1 MMQKD
6 TSPFSRLCRKGSIM
20 DRFDLENKISKTS
33 YFADHLRDLSA
44 SILEHD
50 LTTDEIVNAIEGL
63 AVLIENHE
71 RTLFD
76 TFVQVFQLDGYNPNT
91 DESAFI

>member
-1 MMQKD
+1 
-6 TSPFSRLCRKGSIM
+6 M
-20 DRFDLENKISKTS
+20 DRFDLETKITKTS
-33 YFADHLRDLSA
+33 VFADHLRDLSG

-63 AVLIENHE
+63 AVLIESHE
-71 RTLFD
+71 RNLFD
-76 TFVQVFQLDGYNPNT
+76 TFVQVFKLDGYSFTT